1 MMVKSGLEKIFW
13 NSSMRRPFSSNSFYF
28 PVLRHVTISVRG
40 RSQTTFT
47 RGGGRWSKKDKFCKH
62 SLWTPPNKK
71 LPFFCMEENWI
82 YFFATYTWPNW
93 PVRAISLLRFQFE
106 GETDVWISQIRHV
119 KGYNPQHYLL
129 GSTNQAWLDSYS
141 TKSWIISYLTP
152 RWCNF
157 ALSKWSL
164 DSDLLSSLSFAKL
177 FGTSRVWVKKYT
189 IKVKFQFNHVK

>member
-1 MMVKSGLEKIFW
+1 MSFAGCQINMINVNFHLQKVWKFLMKIQLTKSDPK
-13 NSSMRRPFSSNSFYF
+13 R
-28 PVLRHVTISVRG
+28 
-40 RSQTTFT
+40 T
-47 RGGGRWSKKDKFCKH
+47 RGWKVP
-62 SLWTPPNKK
+62 SL
-71 LPFFCMEENWI
+71 M
-82 YFFATYTWPNW
+82 
-93 PVRAISLLRFQFE
+93 AIR
-106 GETDVWISQIRHV
+106 V